1 MATRGRRGCLVSL
14 VIVVV
19 IAVIG
24 FVAAD
29 RVATN
34 IAQDRI
40 AVLVA
45 NEVRNAGGD
54 SGRTSVTVDGFP
66 FLTQVMSGRYSGG
79 TVTLDGVSTQ
89 NDLTLEKVTVDVSTL
104 RIPTDVVFGAQPHDV
119 TAGRLDATV
128 DILLAEIVS
137 RLGVRDLEA
146 NGDNGKVR
154 FTAPS
159 PVSMIPGR
167 IEGLGSLRLDG
178 NRIWLDIEQ
187 LSAGGVPL
195 PPSLVEQASQ
205 RFMAG
210 YELPPLPLGLKITS
224 IAVVDDLVSAR
235 ASASNVSL

>member
-1 MATRGRRGCLVSL
+1 MATRGRRGCLLSL
-14 VIVVV
+14 VIAFV
-19 IAVIG
+19 IAVVG

-29 RVATN
+29 RVAAN
-34 IAQDRI
+34 IAQERL

-45 NEVRNAGGD
+45 NEVRNAGAN
-54 SGRTSVTVDGFP
+54 SGRTAVTVDGFP
-66 FLTQVMSGRYSGG
+66 FLTQVIRGRYSGG
-79 TVTLDGVSTQ
+79 TVTLEDVSTED
-89 NDLTLEKVTVDVSTL
+89 DLTLEKVTVDVSKL
-104 RIPTDVVFGAQPHDV
+104 RIPTDVVLGAEPHDV

-128 DILLAEIVS
+128 DITLAEIVS
-137 RLGVRDLEA
+137 RLGVRDLQA

-154 FTAPS
+154 FNAPS

-167 IEGLGSLRLDG
+167 IEGLGTLRLDG
-178 NRIWLDIEQ
+178 NRVWLDVEQ

-210 YELPPLPLGLKITS
+210 YQLPPLPLGLKVTA

-235 ASASNVSL
+235 AAASDVSL